1 MKSYTL
7 YIEDIPIA
15 VFHKKVKNL
24 NLRIYPPKGE
34 VRLSVPLDLRQDVVQ
49 RFLNERIDWIRRK
62 QAEMRHAAQA
72 QESALQSVD
81 EIEIIGKKIRVNESE
96 RGGQG
101 SCRKINPELME
112 ITVAKG
118 SSPRALIHLLQQV
131 AIETLEARIPP
142 LIERWQKLIGVQVK
156 EWRLRKM
163 KTRWGSCNP
172 QARRICLNSEL
183 AKMPLECLEYV
194 IVHEMVHLLE
204 RRHNAHFYRLMD
216 RYLPDWRERR
226 SRLKGS

>member
-1 MKSYTL
+1 M
-7 YIEDIPIA
+7 
-15 VFHKKVKNL
+15 
-24 NLRIYPPKGE
+24 
-34 VRLSVPLDLRQDVVQ
+34 PLDLRQDVVQ

-62 QAEMRHAAQA
+62 QAEMRQAAQA
-72 QESALQSVD
+72 QESTSQAME
-81 EIEIIGKKIRVNESE
+81 EIEILGTKIRLKESE
-96 RGGQG
+96 RSGRK
-101 SCRKINPELME
+101 SYRKINPELME

-118 SSPRALIHLLQQV
+118 SSPAAIIRFLEQV
-131 AIETLEARIPP
+131 AIETLQAKIPP
-142 LIERWQKLIGVQVK
+142 LIERWQKVIGVKVK

-172 QARRICLNSEL
+172 QARRIWLNSEL
-183 AKMPLECLEYV
+183 AKKPLECLEYV

-204 RRHNAHFYRLMD
+204 RRHNAHFYQLMD